1 MHAQAS
7 VASIHRY
14 AAGNSGEV
22 PWQDVQEQVRRILAS
37 RIFSRSARLTRFVSF
52 VMQHALHT
60 NGESLKEYV
69 LGVEVFDRPSAYDP
83 RIDPIVRVEARRL
96 RSKLASYYASVGRA
110 DPVIVEIPKGTYT
123 PVFRRQS
130 CPTPI
135 VRELRNSV
143 PAFAVLP
150 FEPLTTIDPAGG
162 FAAGLT
168 EEIVHRLASLREVRL
183 LSSQPG
189 IESSQGTRKLD
200 DQEQLNV
207 LLRGSVR
214 SNANRFRIIA
224 QCIDVSSRIY
234 IWSEA
239 YDRDGQN
246 ILSLQNGIAK
256 SIVAG
261 IRNAMLT
268 QPGTAEFS
276 EALWRRPL

>member
-1 MHAQAS
+1 MHARAS
-7 VASIHRY
+7 VASIRRY

-96 RSKLASYYASVGRA
+96 RSKLASYYASVGRG

-130 CPTPI
+130 CPTSI

-189 IESSQGTRKLD
+189 IESSQG

-268 QPGTAEFS
+268 QPGTSEFS
-276 EALWRRPL
+276 EPLWRRPSS